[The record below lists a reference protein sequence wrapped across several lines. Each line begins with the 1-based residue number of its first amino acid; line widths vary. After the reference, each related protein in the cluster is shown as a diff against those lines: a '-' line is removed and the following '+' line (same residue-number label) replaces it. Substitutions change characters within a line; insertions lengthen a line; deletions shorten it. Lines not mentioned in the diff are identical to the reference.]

1 MPFPTG
7 WSAKPPSAFPLL
19 PPSQSK
25 AGYPW
30 VGGFACPSPP
40 GCLAQTQKLSG
51 RSLGWVFYISQQ
63 RLCRSGGSPQ
73 ALLPCCT
80 QILDADSTPRAFA
93 ISLSSSCSS
102 EHVDLCNSTI
112 HLAPNTHGGDISP
125 FIIFG
130 QLCHRL

>member
-25 AGYPW
+25 AGCPW
-30 VGGFACPSPP
+30 VWGFTCPSPP
-40 GCLAQTQKLSG
+40 GCWHKHRSCQGEALAG
-51 RSLGWVFYISQQ
+51 YFISHSSICAGVVALP
-63 RLCRSGGSPQ
+63 RLCSPAALRSWMLTARQGP
-73 ALLPCCT
+73 LP
-80 QILDADSTPRAFA
+80 
-93 ISLSSSCSS
+93 SLSSSCSS

-130 QLCHRL
+130 QLCHHL